1 MKNHP
6 IIFHLKYGIIQG
18 NSHFAL
24 NNAHEDGTFIKKHSK
39 KIWIESSRGLIRG
52 GYVMKI
58 SKNDALIWFDFFSQL
73 AEEEEISTKHEEI
86 IYSTFAQIEATIDH
100 RNDTLMSKIRSLKTL
115 ENRTFFVGNE
125 NKFPK
130 GCRSC
135 LLGTGLSAIRKT
147 NKCNIE
153 CKFCYNYGQLE
164 DIPPIGEDMW
174 EIGGTKFYEKDIDL
188 LLSIHQKPT
197 GISYV
202 YLEPFMEIEKY
213 YSVIKKFNDAQIYQ
227 HLYTNGT
234 LATEETLKALGE
246 AGLNEIRFNLG
257 ASKCSDKVI
266 EDIGIAKKYIKYVG
280 IETPMTPEFFEE
292 FFKKKEA
299 IFETKLDFIN
309 CAELHLNEN
318 NIDNYYGENMYISRH
333 GYISP
338 TWSRELTLKFMKIAD
353 EENWDLVVHDCSN
366 YTKFARGLNLSSKE
380 GMWFGASNYAC
391 EFSRIPYEVFIPILN
406 DDNFKFLSEE
416 ELPDDY
422 KPEMIDI

>member
-1 MKNHP
+1 
-6 IIFHLKYGIIQG
+6 
-18 NSHFAL
+18 
-24 NNAHEDGTFIKKHSK
+24 
-39 KIWIESSRGLIRG
+39 
-52 GYVMKI
+52 MKI
-58 SKNDALIWFDFFSQL
+58 SKSDALIWFDFFSQL
-73 AEEEEISTKHEEI
+73 TEEEEISTKHEEI
-86 IYSTFAQIEATIDH
+86 IYSTFAQIEAAIDH
-100 RNDTLMSKIRSLKTL
+100 RNDTLMSEIRSLKTL

-153 CKFCYNYGQLE
+153 CKFCYNYGHLE
-164 DIPPIGEDMW
+164 DIPPVGEGMW

-188 LLSIHQKPT
+188 LLSIYQKPT

-213 YSVIKKFNDAQIYQ
+213 YSVIKKFSDAGIHQ

-266 EDIGIAKKYIKYVG
+266 ENIGIAKKYIKNVG
-280 IETPMTPEFFEE
+280 IETPMTPEFFET
-292 FFKKKEA
+292 FFKKKQA
-299 IFETKLDFIN
+299 ILETKLDFIN

-318 NIDNYYGENMYISRH
+318 NINNYYGENMYISRH

-338 TWSRELTLKFMKIAD
+338 IWSRELTLKFMKIAD
-353 EENWDLVVHDCSN
+353 DENWDLAVHDCSN
-366 YTKFARGLNLSSKE
+366 YTKFARSLNLSSKE
-380 GMWFGASNYAC
+380 GMWFGASSYAC
-391 EFSRIPYEVFIPILN
+391 EFSKIPYEIFLPILN
-406 DDNFKFLSEE
+406 DDSFKFISEE
-416 ELPDDY
+416 ELPEDY
-422 KPEMIDI
+422 KPVLMDY

>member
-266 EDIGIAKKYIKYVG
+266 ENIGIAKKYIKYVG

-422 KPEMIDI
+422 KPDMIEI